1 MTDTRST
8 IGDWRALSITGDG
21 DAAGRGS
28 IPLAPMTIG
37 DLLDAPF
44 TLLRRH
50 LRAMVLL
57 VAVAV
62 VPAQIIGSYLQ
73 RAMFSEGLGSLMAD
87 PEGFM
92 FSMQADQGSAAAGWL
107 VTGLNTLLLLPLAV
121 GLVSRLVVSSVLGE
135 EVDVGDVLRA
145 TGRRLP
151 ALLGAW
157 VLALLLLVLPIALV
171 VGLLAL
177 GGAAVVVGSIMFL
190 PAAIVTVA
198 IGALV
203 AAAPTAAVVE
213 SVGPVQA
220 LRRSFR
226 LVRPRFWGVVGALVL
241 TGIVASLVQSAVGGL
256 LALLAFGI
264 EFDGSWILLAVGS
277 IVSQLLVTPYMI
289 TVAALIYVD
298 ACVRREALD
307 LRILAG
313 G

>member
-1 MTDTRST
+1 MTETRST
-8 IGDWRALSITGDG
+8 IRDWRALTITGD
-21 DAAGRGS
+21 APGRGS

-37 DLLDAPF
+37 DLLDGPF
-44 TLLRRH
+44 ILLRRH

-62 VPAQIIGSYLQ
+62 VPAQVIGSYLQ
-73 RAMFSEGLGSLMAD
+73 RTMFSEGLGSLMAD

-107 VTGLNTLLLLPLAV
+107 VTGANTLLLMPLAA

-135 EVDVGDVLRA
+135 RVGVGDVLRA
-145 TGRRLP
+145 TGRRVS

-157 VLALLLLVLPIALV
+157 VLALLLVVLPVAV
-171 VGLLAL
+171 AVGLMAL
-177 GGAAVVVGSIMFL
+177 GGAAVVLGGILLL
-190 PAAIVTVA
+190 PAVVVA
-198 IGALV
+198 VAVGALV

-220 LRRSFR
+220 LRRSLR
-226 LVRPRFWGVVGALVL
+226 LVRPRFWGVLGALVL
-241 TGIVASLVQSAVGGL
+241 AGVVAFLVQSAAGGVL
-256 LALLAFGI
+256 TLAAFGV

-277 IVSQLLVTPYMI
+277 VAAQLLVTPYVI
-289 TVAALIYVD
+289 TVAALVYLD

>member
-1 MTDTRST
+1 MTDTRSP
-8 IGDWRALSITGDG
+8 IRDWRALTITGD
-21 DAAGRGS
+21 ARGRGS
-28 IPLAPMTIG
+28 VPLGPMTIG

-73 RAMFSEGLGSLMAD
+73 RAMFSEGFGSMLAD

-107 VTGLNTLLLLPLAV
+107 VTGLNALLLLPLAF

-135 EVDVGDVLRA
+135 DVEVGDVLRA
-145 TGRRLP
+145 TARRLP
-151 ALLGAW
+151 ALIGAW
-157 VLALLLLVLPIALV
+157 ML
-171 VGLLAL
+171 GLLAVVL
-177 GGAAVVVGSIMFL
+177 PVALMVGLTATGGAGAVVGAILML
-190 PAAIVTVA
+190 PAFLVAVA
-198 IGALV
+198 IGVLM

-220 LRRSFR
+220 LRRSLR
-226 LVRPRFWGVVGALVL
+226 LVRPRFWGVLGALVL
-241 TGIVASLVQSAVGGL
+241 TGIVSSLVQTAVGGL

-264 EFDGSWILLAVGS
+264 EFEASWILLAVGS
-277 IVSQLLVTPYMI
+277 VAAQLLVTPYMI
-289 TVAALIYVD
+289 TVAALVYLD
-298 ACVRREALD
+298 ASVRREALD